1 MATHLRKNDFA
12 ITPST
17 RKNMRRNIEKCF
29 GDKLKIFTW
38 KEKIYLYSAEI
49 DAQNLVKQLLEARE
63 KCIYTVKTAQAIH
76 KEIKD
81 LKDEMPWPPQPNDLQ
96 PENFKTPKM
105 LSEFLTTLI
114 TGKDGNDEMSSRQAR
129 LTHSI
134 AQDIVYI
141 VSNGKVKTPKSL
153 LLPSIIKQLT
163 NNTEI
168 INILHRLGHSV
179 SYSILNE
186 MHTENA
192 YIIHD
197 KQENDD
203 IILPL
208 TSEKETFTIYVA
220 DNIDRNE
227 ETLSGKLIYL
237 NQFADKRFIFIS
249 YLYKKY
255 RSFICF

>member
-29 GDKLKIFTW
+29 GDKLKFFTW

-114 TGKDGNDEMSSRQAR
+114 TGKE
-129 LTHSI
+129 
-134 AQDIVYI
+134 
-141 VSNGKVKTPKSL
+141 
-153 LLPSIIKQLT
+153 KQLT

-186 MHTENA
+186 IHTENA

-203 IILPL
+203 VILPL
-208 TSEKETFTIYVA
+208 TSQKETFTIYVA